1 MLRTKVKYRRHCR
14 ALAIQGTLQMQ
25 RQNTT
30 SLHGQLE
37 QSKNT
42 FKTIRIVLASEVPW
56 PPVAAVPFSWGD
68 RHGGG
73 SGPAAGRKR
82 ERELAWIQ
90 AQRDGGRGES
100 RMATFECGSG
110 DGPWHR
116 ERQTALPDR
125 PCDPPPPSY
134 FCGEVFW
141 RGRTGCEGGTLF
153 LARAVDYV
161 R

>member
-90 AQRDGGRGES
+90 AQAMIAPWSVGHQPQKARGW
-100 RMATFECGSG
+100 
-110 DGPWHR
+110 GPVNH
-116 ERQTALPDR
+116 QTG
-125 PCDPPPPSY
+125 PPEAP
-134 FCGEVFW
+134 G
-141 RGRTGCEGGTLF
+141 
-153 LARAVDYV
+153 
-161 R
+161 

>member
-42 FKTIRIVLASEVPW
+42 FKTIRIVATKNAPWRRQLASEVPW

-90 AQRDGGRGES
+90 AQAMIAPWSVGHQPQKARGW
-100 RMATFECGSG
+100 
-110 DGPWHR
+110 GPVMVD
-116 ERQTALPDR
+116 EP
-125 PCDPPPPSY
+125 
-134 FCGEVFW
+134 
-141 RGRTGCEGGTLF
+141 RG
-153 LARAVDYV
+153 
-161 R
+161 